1 MARYW
6 HDRDMPARRVLVIDD
21 EPDILIV
28 VEAFLQRTI
37 PGVEVMTAHSA
48 LDALTFLDQRACDLV
63 LSDANM
69 PDHNGFYVLNEV
81 KRRWPSLPVVLMS
94 GTSLAREASAAGAYG
109 FILKPFTFQQF
120 EAIVTAVTAAVH
132 S

>member
-1 MARYW
+1 ML
-6 HDRDMPARRVLVIDD
+6 HDLDMPTQRVLLIDD
-21 EPDILIV
+21 QPSIV
-28 VEAFLQRTI
+28 MLLEVLLQRAL
-37 PGVEVMTAHSA
+37 PGAEVVTANSA
-48 LDALTFLDQRACDLV
+48 SQALAILDHQPCDLV
-63 LSDANM
+63 LSDVNM
-69 PDHNGFYVLNEV
+69 PGQDGFYVLNEV

-120 EAIVTAVTAAVH
+120 EATVTAVTAAVH